1 VRASLAKALKKYFSV
16 CKKYSPYPLFETSL
30 AVRGQ
35 HPMNEFT
42 RYTQIPVEE
51 VKRITGIGFNGRPIS
66 ENSRDGARSEKTSRM
81 HIFDIFRMQTDGES
95 LWLDTAASLEEG
107 QARISELQ
115 TMNPGSYFLFNQ
127 KTQEK
132 IFLNANKS

>member
-1 VRASLAKALKKYFSV
+1 MK
-16 CKKYSPYPLFETSL
+16 
-30 AVRGQ
+30 
-35 HPMNEFT
+35 EFT
-42 RYTQIPVEE
+42 HYTQIPVEE

-66 ENSRDGARSEKTSRM
+66 DNGREGARSQKTSRM
-81 HIFDIFRMQTDGES
+81 HIFDVFQMQTDGES

-115 TMNPGSYFLFNQ
+115 ATNPGSYFLFNQ

-132 IFLNANKS
+132 IFLNADNQS